1 MNGCTITFYGQTEAC
16 MDVRREGGICWDLYL
31 NLVFEG
37 IIIKLKLL

>member
-16 MDVRREGGICWDLYL
+16 MDGRCEGGIYWDLYL

-37 IIIKLKLL
+37 SIIKMKLL

>member
-1 MNGCTITFYGQTEAC
+1 MNGCTTCFCGQTEAW
-16 MDVRREGGICWDLYL
+16 MDGRREGGIYWDLYL